1 MLGLVVGTVLAV
13 TEGDV
18 TKTFPVFCL
27 SRVSPPKAK
36 FIGVYLCTMYL
47 ENSKLVGIRAE
58 RYYIVLM
65 FYFIWKVGLNKELS
79 HPGVRKVLGF
89 F

>member
-1 MLGLVVGTVLAV
+1 
-13 TEGDV
+13 
-18 TKTFPVFCL
+18 
-27 SRVSPPKAK
+27 
-36 FIGVYLCTMYL
+36 MYL